1 MNIINKL
8 TLRQLKLNKRRTL
21 VTLFGVIIS
30 VAMITAVTV
39 SISSGFDFLR
49 RVTISSEGNWH
60 MGFYDI
66 SVGQLPKILEAPN
79 VKETLVTYDVGFS
92 KLPVQNSGHKP
103 YLYIEAYNEEAF
115 KEMPVKLIEGR
126 LPETDRELVI
136 PESFNKQT
144 GLGYKIGDKIT
155 LEVGDRYLEREDD
168 EASKLGNTYAPSYS
182 DKNELKEMLKD
193 VQSQTYTI
201 TGIMKQSPKE
211 YSWGAGYMALT
222 KANIATLTKEAK
234 INAYVLYDDIYADIY
249 AQSRQ
254 LGDEVGV
261 PIVDVN
267 SMLLVSYGVNGD
279 RDLMYALIGIA
290 SIVLLIIMVGSI
302 SLIYNAFAIS
312 VAERIQYLG
321 MFASV
326 GATRKQKR
334 NSVLFEGVVIGGI
347 SIPIGLLSGIV
358 GISIAFRVINRLIEG
373 ALRVEEKIRLCVSP
387 VAIIVTIILAGL
399 TIFISAYLPARK
411 ASRVSAIE
419 AIKQTHQIKMNSKKI
434 RTSPLTRKLFGIEAE
449 IALKNL
455 KRNGNR
461 YRATL
466 VSLVISIILFLSTAT
481 FSSYMEK
488 TIDMLGV
495 NSNYDIEVSTPYTN
509 QTTEIDELEKITKLN
524 GIAASNMV
532 TYDYAISYMSPENAV
547 KETEDKLYLTERG
560 HLYNINIVAMEDADF
575 KAYAISQGIDVN
587 KLEGSNLPYG
597 LILNVNKFKDK
608 QTNTYKEIPI
618 TLLKEGDILTLEGGE
633 WYPEQDY
640 YKETVFGDI
649 TIGGL
654 VTESPLGIAISED
667 PSDMCLIMSRSALD
681 RFWSLYP
688 GNLENVDTS
697 HRVYLYLKAGDLSL
711 LQDELAAFQETTSTR
726 YYVSNIAEEQKSMRQ
741 MQMIM
746 EVFIYGFIV
755 LITAISIANIL
766 NTISTSI
773 ALRQREFAMLRSMGM
788 TPKGFN
794 KMINFESAFYGIKSL
809 AYGLPISLGIM
820 VLLYRQLSG
829 SLDFGFFIPIKGIVI
844 VIIAVFAIV
853 GTAMFYSGAK
863 VKKQNIIDGL
873 KDSNL

>member
-21 VTLFGVIIS
+21 VTLIGVIIS
-30 VAMITAVTV
+30 VAMITAVNV
-39 SISSGFDFLR
+39 SISSGLDFIR

-60 MGFYDI
+60 MGFYNM
-66 SVGQLPKILEAPN
+66 SLSQLPKIVEAPN

-92 KLPVQNSGHKP
+92 KLPVQNNSHKP
-103 YLYIEAYNEEAF
+103 YLYIEAYNEESF

-136 PESFNKQT
+136 PASFNKQT
-144 GLGYKIGDKIT
+144 DLNYKVGDKVT
-155 LEVGDRYLEREDD
+155 LEVGDRYTEEDD
-168 EASKLGNTYAPSYS
+168 DSSKRDNTYAPVY
-182 DKNELKEMLKD
+182 DNGNELKEILKD
-193 VQSQTYTI
+193 IQSQTYTI
-201 TGIMKQSPKE
+201 TGIIEQSPKE

-222 KANIATLTKEAK
+222 KANLATLSEEAT
-234 INAYVLYDDIYADIY
+234 INAYVLYDNVYADIY
-249 AQSRQ
+249 AKSRA
-254 LGDEVGV
+254 LGNEVGV
-261 PIVDVN
+261 ETVDVN

-279 RDLMYALIGIA
+279 SGLMYALIGVI

-312 VAERIQYLG
+312 VVERIQYLG

-347 SIPIGLLSGIV
+347 SIPIGLLSGIL
-358 GISIAFRVINRLIEG
+358 GISVAFSVINRLIEG
-373 ALRVEEKIRLCVSP
+373 ALRIEEKIRLCVSP
-387 VAIIVTIILAGL
+387 VAIIATIILAVL
-399 TIFISAYLPARK
+399 TIFISTYIPAKK
-411 ASRVSAIE
+411 ASKVSAIE
-419 AIKQTHQIKMNSKKI
+419 AIKQTQHIKMTAKKVK
-434 RTSPLTRKLFGIEAE
+434 TSPLTRKIFGIEAE

-461 YRATL
+461 YRVTL
-466 VSLVISIILFLSTAT
+466 VSLIISIILFLSTAT
-481 FSSYMEK
+481 FSSYMTK
-488 TIDMLGV
+488 TAEMVGI
-495 NSNYDIEVSTPYTN
+495 NSNYDIEISTPYSN
-509 QTTEIDELEKITKLN
+509 QTLAISDFEKITKLN
-524 GIAASNMV
+524 GIAASNMI
-532 TYDYAISYMSPENAV
+532 TYDYAISYLSPEKAV
-547 KETEDKLYLTERG
+547 KETEDKLYQTERG
-560 HLYNINIVAMEDADF
+560 YLYNINISGMEDTAF
-575 KAYAISQGIDVN
+575 KAYAISQGIDPN
-587 KLEGSNLPYG
+587 KLENSNLPSG

-608 QTNTYKEIPI
+608 EDKVYKEIPA
-618 TLLKEGDILTLEGGE
+618 TLLKEGDTIKLEGGE

-640 YKETVFGDI
+640 YKETVFGNV

-654 VTESPLGIAISED
+654 VTEPPLGVAIPEN
-667 PSDMCLIMSRSALD
+667 PGDMRLIMSYSALE
-681 RFWSLYP
+681 RFWSLYS
-688 GNLENVDTS
+688 GNLDKVDTS
-697 HRVYLYLKAGDLSL
+697 HRVYLYLKADDISL
-711 LQDELAAFQETTSTR
+711 LQDELSTFQEATSTR

-755 LITAISIANIL
+755 LITAICIANIF

-820 VLLYRQLSG
+820 LLLYKQLSG
-829 SLDFGFFIPIKGIVI
+829 SFEFDFFVPIKAIVM
-844 VIIAVFAIV
+844 VVVAVFVVV
-853 GTAMFYSGAK
+853 GIAMFYSGAK
-863 VKKQNIIDGL
+863 VKGQNIIDGL

>member
-21 VTLFGVIIS
+21 VTLFGAIIS

-39 SISSGFDFLR
+39 SISSGLDFLR
-49 RVTISSEGNWH
+49 RVTIGSEGNWH
-60 MGFYDI
+60 MGFYDM
-66 SVGQLPKILEAPN
+66 SVDQLPKILETPN

-126 LPETDRELVI
+126 LPETDTELVI
-136 PESFNKQT
+136 PTSFNKQT
-144 GLGYKIGDKIT
+144 GLNYKIGDKIT
-155 LEVGDRYLEREDD
+155 LEVGDRYLEGDD
-168 EASKLGNTYAPSYS
+168 ASSKMDNTCVPVYS
-182 DKNELKEMLKD
+182 DKDELKEILKD

-222 KANIATLTKEAK
+222 KANLANLPKEAK
-234 INAYVLYDDIYADIY
+234 INAHVLYDKVYPDIY

-254 LGDEVGV
+254 LGNEVGV
-261 PIVDVN
+261 ENVDVN
-267 SMLLVSYGVNGD
+267 STLLVSYGVNGD
-279 RDLMYALIGIA
+279 RGLMYALIGVT

-347 SIPIGLLSGIV
+347 SIPIGLLSGIL
-358 GISIAFRVINRLIEG
+358 GISIAFRVINGLIEG

-387 VAIIVTIILAGL
+387 TAIIVTIVLASL
-399 TIFISAYLPARK
+399 TIFISTYIPAKK
-411 ASRVSAIE
+411 ASKVSAIE
-419 AIKQTHQIKMNSKKI
+419 AIKQTQQIKMTSKNIK
-434 RTSPLTRKLFGIEAE
+434 TSPLTRKLFGIEAE

-466 VSLVISIILFLSTAT
+466 ISLIISIILFLSTAT
-481 FSSYMEK
+481 FSSYMTK
-488 TIDMLGV
+488 TIDMLGI
-495 NSNYDIEVSTPYTN
+495 NSNCDIEIFTPYN
-509 QTTEIDELEKITKLN
+509 NEVDAINALEKITKLN

-532 TYDYAISYMSPENAV
+532 TYNYAISYLSPEQAV
-547 KETEDKLYLTERG
+547 KETEDKLSQTERG
-560 HLYNINIVAMEDADF
+560 YLYNINIYAMED
-575 KAYAISQGIDVN
+575 KAFRDYAISQGIDAN
-587 KLEGSNLPYG
+587 KLENSSLPSG
-597 LILNVNKFKDK
+597 LLLNINKFKDK
-608 QTNTYKEIPI
+608 ETNVYKEIPS
-618 TLLKEGDILTLEGGE
+618 TLLKEGDTLTLEGGE
-633 WYPEQDY
+633 WYYEQDD
-640 YKETVFGDI
+640 YKEVVFGDI
-649 TIGGL
+649 SIGGL
-654 VTESPLGIAISED
+654 VTEPPLGINIPED
-667 PSDMCLIMSRSALD
+667 PGDMRLIMSRSALD
-681 RFWSLYP
+681 RFWGLYT
-688 GNLENVDTS
+688 GNLENVATS
-697 HRVYLYLKAGDLSL
+697 HTIYLYLKADDISL
-711 LQDELAAFQETTSTR
+711 LQDELATFQEATSTR
-726 YYVSNIAEEQKSMRQ
+726 YYVNNIIEEQRSRHQ
-741 MQMIM
+741 MQKIM

-788 TPKGFN
+788 TQKGFN
-794 KMINFESAFYGIKSL
+794 KMINFESVFYGIKSL
-809 AYGLPISLGIM
+809 AYGLPLSLGIM
-820 VLLYRQLSG
+820 VLLYKQLSG
-829 SLDFGFFIPIKGIVI
+829 RFEFSFFIPVKGIVI
-844 VIIAVFAIV
+844 VIIAVFVVV

>member
-39 SISSGFDFLR
+39 SVSSGLDLIR

-66 SVGQLPKILEAPN
+66 SLDQLPKILEAPN

-103 YLYIEAYNEEAF
+103 YLYIEAYNEESF
-115 KEMPVKLIEGR
+115 KEMPVSLIEGR
-126 LPETDRELVI
+126 LPETDGELVI
-136 PESFNKQT
+136 PESFIKQT
-144 GLGYKIGDKIT
+144 GPDYKIGDKIT
-155 LEVGDRYLEREDD
+155 LEVGDRYLEGEEDG
-168 EASKLGNTYAPSYS
+168 ASKLDNTYAPIYS
-182 DKNELKEMLKD
+182 DKDDLKEILKN
-193 VQSQTYTI
+193 VQRKTYTI

-211 YSWGAGYMALT
+211 YSWGAGYLALT
-222 KANIATLTKEAK
+222 KADLTTLSKEAN
-234 INAYVLYDDIYADIY
+234 IDAYVLYEDVYADIY
-249 AQSRQ
+249 AGSRQ

-261 PIVDVN
+261 SIVDVN
-267 SMLLVSYGVNGD
+267 SMLLMSYGVNGD
-279 RDLMYALIGIA
+279 SGLMYALIGVI

-334 NSVLFEGVVIGGI
+334 NSVLFEGLVIGGI

-358 GISIAFRVINRLIEG
+358 GISVAFRVINRLIEG
-373 ALRVEEKIRLCVSP
+373 ALGVEEKMRLCVSP
-387 VAIIVTIILAGL
+387 VAIIVTILLAGL
-399 TIFISAYLPARK
+399 TIFISAYIPARK
-411 ASRVSAIE
+411 ASSVSAIE
-419 AIKQTHQIKMNSKKI
+419 AIKQTHQIKINSKKI

-466 VSLVISIILFLSTAT
+466 ISLIISIILFLSTAT
-481 FSSYMEK
+481 FSSYMTK
-488 TIDMLGV
+488 TIDMMGV
-495 NSNYDIEVSTPYTN
+495 NKNYDIDIFAPYN
-509 QTTEIDELEKITKLN
+509 SQTSKIEELEKIKKLN

-532 TYDYAISYMSPENAV
+532 IRDYAISYVAPEKAV

-560 HLYNINIVAMEDADF
+560 YLYNINIVAMEDENF
-575 KAYAISQGIDVN
+575 EAYAMSQEIDLS
-587 KLEGSNLPYG
+587 KLESSNLPYG
-597 LILNVNKFKDK
+597 FILNVNKFKDK
-608 QTNTYKEIPI
+608 ETNTYKEIPI
-618 TLLKEGDILTLEGGE
+618 TLLKEGDRLTLEGGE

-640 YKETVFGDI
+640 YKETVFGEI
-649 TIGGL
+649 TIGAL
-654 VTESPLGIAISED
+654 VTEPPLGIAISED
-667 PSDMCLIMSRSALD
+667 PSDICLIMSRSALD

-688 GNLENVDTS
+688 GNLENVDTA
-697 HRVYLYLKAGDLSL
+697 HTVVLYLKADDLSV
-711 LQDELAAFQETTSTR
+711 LQDELTAFQETTSTR
-726 YYVSNIAEEQKSMRQ
+726 YYVTNIAEEQKSKRQ

-746 EVFIYGFIV
+746 EIFIYGFIV

-820 VLLYRQLSG
+820 VLLYRQLRRSF
-829 SLDFGFFIPIKGIVI
+829 DFDFFVPVKGIII
-844 VIIAVFAIV
+844 VIIAVFVVV

-863 VKKQNIIDGL
+863 VKQQNIIDGL
-873 KDSNL
+873 KESNL